1 MHPSK
6 PAIVGSQLVRAHLK
20 RAIVIGLENSSCY
33 SRDDLLNDLVL
44 ELPDFD

>member
-6 PAIVGSQLVRAHLK
+6 PAIVGSQLVRAHPK
-20 RAIVIGLENSSCY
+20 RAIVIGLENPSRYSC
-33 SRDDLLNDLVL
+33 DDLLNDVVL